1 MRTGLPKQTNVF
13 GVRNHPVF
21 FCVQS
26 TKKNPL
32 YLFSGKVQNQ
42 ETMPQVFAYLRVSTD
57 AQDVANQ
64 KHGVVRYCVD
74 KKLLEPVFVE
84 DTVSGRSDW
93 RDRQLGKM
101 IRGAGQ
107 GDVIVVSEVS
117 RLARSTLQVLEI
129 GRECIERGVHLHV
142 AKNGIVFDDSMQSKI
157 VATVLGLVAEIERD
171 FISSRTKEALAKRKA
186 EGMKL
191 GRPVGASKNLK
202 LDKHAD
208 RIDRYLEKS
217 INKVAIAKLLD
228 VSPNTL
234 YEWLKVRR
242 PSSTPA
248 P

>member
-1 MRTGLPKQTNVF
+1 
-13 GVRNHPVF
+13 
-21 FCVQS
+21 
-26 TKKNPL
+26 
-32 YLFSGKVQNQ
+32 
-42 ETMPQVFAYLRVSTD
+42 MPQVFAYLRVSTD

-64 KHGVVRYCVD
+64 KHGVVRYCID
-74 KKLLEPVFVE
+74 KKLLEPMFVE
-84 DTVSGRSDW
+84 DTVSGKTDW

-101 IRGAGQ
+101 IRGAGE

-129 GRECIERGVHLHV
+129 GRECIEKSVQLHV
-142 AKNGIVFDDSMQSKI
+142 AKNGIVFDNSMQSRI
-157 VATVLGLVAEIERD
+157 VAVVLALVAEIERD

-191 GRPVGASKNLK
+191 GRPVGGAKNLK

-208 RIDRYLEKS
+208 KIDGYLAKG

-242 PSSTPA
+242 PSSPPA
-248 P
+248 V